1 MSIFDSLKNKVKKIF
16 ELSKNEEKENK
27 ISNKTE
33 FKEEKAV
40 AETASS
46 KNNKK
51 VLLKQ
56 QKEEEILNLSK
67 KSFSELTELYN
78 QFYHSSNNDLNLIH
92 NKLTNILAAS
102 LVKRGIKLAEANNL
116 LEDNEYLNFNPFKFR
131 CDDPIFEFLEYFN
144 NYNKTISPI
153 INNSGCYYLLLKL
166 FSENKLERH
175 QLTFKC
181 KSLEAPWIL
190 LNKNFWNDEEY
201 YKDDMF
207 GWIVQWWLWSGD
219 IKNNLDQMD
228 NKVLLLVL
236 FGDTFFEKNKFLFEQ
251 PTLVN
256 PSQKH
261 EIIKDLVEN
270 ILTTENII
278 NSDDKEYEYII
289 NQIRRYNF
297 YTKWGEFYDELEPII
312 NFIYIYYNYE
322 KYSYL
327 DYSISED
334 NIENLINDKLIALK
348 NKRLD
353 FINDL
358 VEKDEKGFHLNKS
371 KLQSTSII
379 AYNNNRMV
387 GDNVR
392 RY

>member
-1 MSIFDSLKNKVKKIF
+1 M
-16 ELSKNEEKENK
+16 
-27 ISNKTE
+27 
-33 FKEEKAV
+33 
-40 AETASS
+40 
-46 KNNKK
+46 
-51 VLLKQ
+51 
-56 QKEEEILNLSK
+56 
-67 KSFSELTELYN
+67 
-78 QFYHSSNNDLNLIH
+78 
-92 NKLTNILAAS
+92 
-102 LVKRGIKLAEANNL
+102 KRGIKLAEANNL
-116 LEDNEYLNFNPFKFR
+116 LEDNEYLNFNPFKIR

-278 NSDDKEYEYII
+278 NSDDKKYEYII